1 MTRTVLAIVAVGMIL
16 GCGYRPLDPRAGLPS
31 GVDRVQLEPLE
42 NRSNVTGLEQ
52 MISDALA
59 EEFSRRGQIQPV
71 YADEATAD
79 ALRLGGVIRKAE
91 IRPSALSPVGL
102 ALELEITLTVELDL
116 VRAGDGTAVWE
127 DYSVV
132 LTERFLGSQ
141 DPGVHDSNRLEA
153 LRRMSL
159 ELAGRVADALI
170 QTF

>member
-1 MTRTVLAIVAVGMIL
+1 MIL
-16 GCGYRPLDPRAGLPS
+16 ACGYRPLEPTAGLPS
-31 GVDRVQLEPLE
+31 NVERIQLEPLE
-42 NRSNVTGLEQ
+42 NRSNVPGLEQ

-71 YADEATAD
+71 YSDEPGGD
-79 ALRLGGVIRKAE
+79 ALRLGGVIRDAE

-102 ALELEITLTVELDL
+102 ALELEISLTVELDL
-116 VRAGDGTAVWE
+116 VRAGDGSLVWD
-127 DYSVV
+127 DYAVV

-141 DPGVHDSNRLEA
+141 DPGVHDSNRIEA
-153 LRRMSL
+153 LRRMSV